1 MNIETAKITSK
12 GQITLP
18 VAVRRKLNL
27 QTGDKIVFIEDD
39 VGFRICNSSAL
50 DVSVRVG
57 PKDTARSNGPV
68 P

>member
-27 QTGDKIVFIEDD
+27 QTGDKVVFIEDD
-39 VGFRICNSSAL
+39 VGFRICNSSGL
-50 DVSVRVG
+50 TVSVRAG
-57 PKDTARSNGPV
+57 PKDTASSNGPV

>member
-1 MNIETAKITSK
+1 MNIETSKITSK

-27 QTGDKIVFIEDD
+27 QTGDKVVFIEDD
-39 VGFRICNSSAL
+39 VGFRICNSSGL
-50 DVSVRVG
+50 TVSVGTG
-57 PKDTARSNGPV
+57 PKDASRNNGPV